1 VRAPARALRHH
12 AQINDLLIGRGSF
25 LTFVRSFSDH
35 GTSKLKSPHALI
47 NVPLLRRRTMLS
59 AITISADLLT
69 DRICD
74 WMSALRGIS
83 ALAQVQTYWRQPN

>member
-1 VRAPARALRHH
+1 MRAPARALRHH

-47 NVPLLRRRTMLS
+47 NVPPPPEADNAERDCDLR
-59 AITISADLLT
+59 
-69 DRICD
+69 
-74 WMSALRGIS
+74 
-83 ALAQVQTYWRQPN
+83 